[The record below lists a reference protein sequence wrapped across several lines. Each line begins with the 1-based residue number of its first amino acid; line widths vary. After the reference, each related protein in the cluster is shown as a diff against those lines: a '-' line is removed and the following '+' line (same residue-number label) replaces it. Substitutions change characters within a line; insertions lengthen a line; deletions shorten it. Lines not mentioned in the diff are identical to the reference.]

1 MSMVS
6 SSIAKHREVLGKH
19 LDDPTPS
26 IDFLTLG
33 SFGIVL
39 LLSVANAI
47 KPFTAVRY
55 DFL

>member
-1 MSMVS
+1 MVS
-6 SSIAKHREVLGKH
+6 YSIVKHREVLGKH
-19 LDDPTPS
+19 DNPAPS
-26 IDFLTLG
+26 NDFLILG

-47 KPFTAVRY
+47 KPFTALSY